1 MTAFQAVIANNGNLP
16 GQVCPGRDE
25 LNDLAD
31 AQAPAVADFRLENH
45 GSILILWP
53 ISRAAK
59 VWSFEQ
65 LRCDDTQIWGRD
77 GVVIEPRYISDIVS
91 GIIDEG
97 FSIVG
102 SAL

>member
-1 MTAFQAVIANNGNLP
+1 MTAFQAVIANKGNLP

-31 AQAPAVADFRLENH
+31 AQAPAEADFRVANH
-45 GSILILWP
+45 GSIIILTP
-53 ISRAAK
+53 ISLEA
-59 VWSFEQ
+59 
-65 LRCDDTQIWGRD
+65 RD
-77 GVVIEPRYISDIVS
+77 WLSTAVSELAPRWCGGLAVEPRYIGDIVS
-91 GIIDEG
+91 GIVDAG